1 MKLAFNVK
9 WLMEILRIY
18 SEQQILKKYY
28 VIKHLILQKGTKC
41 DGYQRDP
48 VSMVYKFFHEK
59 SASLALS
66 ETFAKRATRD
76 RYTFG
81 DGIKNKNM
89 SNQELAEELHKP
101 II

>member
-1 MKLAFNVK
+1 M
-9 WLMEILRIY
+9 
-18 SEQQILKKYY
+18 
-28 VIKHLILQKGTKC
+28 QKGTKC
-41 DGYQRDP
+41 DEYQRDP

-101 II
+101 IIWKFGKRKVHSSFKGNNFFSLYSYFVLNSYLI